1 MTIVKGVWMNVKILK
16 AQGVPLAEIARRLGV
31 DRKTAGKL
39 ARAEAEPKPTPRRRR
54 SKLEAHVGW
63 LRDRLAVGVPAA
75 ELHRQLLKHGLVVS
89 YGAVRDLARKLRPP
103 KPVAAE
109 EVRFETPPG
118 KQAQVD
124 WSSCGS
130 IWDHGRQRALYLFA
144 MLMCYSRL
152 LFAMWTTRMD
162 EVTLQRC
169 HLAAFAFFGGV
180 PAELLYDNL
189 KTVTTG
195 RDGQG
200 TPVWQSEFA
209 DFAGRMGFAPRC
221 ARPYRAKTKG
231 KVERVIG
238 FVKGSFLPGRS
249 FVDLDDGQAQL
260 LSWVHDVN
268 GRVHRTH
275 GEIIRERFV
284 LEQPLLLPLRADMTP
299 IERVATRVVNAEG
312 WISYDGNRY
321 ELPLG
326 HRGKAVLV
334 RDDGQCL
341 RISHHETLLC
351 QHSKLL
357 GQHQVARRPCER
369 RIITARTPQ
378 LVVARRPLSYYE
390 EVTT

>member
-1 MTIVKGVWMNVKILK
+1 MNVKILG
-16 AQGVPLAEIARRLGV
+16 AQGVPLAEIARRLGM
-31 DRKTAGKL
+31 DRKTARKL

-54 SKLEAHVGW
+54 SKLEEHVSW
-63 LRDRLAVGVPAA
+63 LRDRLTAGVPAA
-75 ELHRQLLKHGLVVS
+75 ELHRQLLKHGCLIS

-103 KPVAAE
+103 KPPVAE
-109 EVRFETPPG
+109 EVRFETPPA

-124 WSSCGS
+124 WSSCGT
-130 IWDHGRQRALYLFA
+130 IWHAGRQRALYLFA
-144 MLMCYSRL
+144 MLLCYSRM
-152 LFAMWTTRMD
+152 LFATLTTRMD

-169 HLAAFAFFGGV
+169 HMAAFAFFGGV
-180 PAELLYDNL
+180 AAELLYDNL
-189 KTVTTG
+189 RTVTIS
-195 RDGQG
+195 RDVEGA
-200 TPVWQSEFA
+200 PIWQPEFS
-209 DFAGRMGFAPRC
+209 DFAGRMGFAPPC

-284 LEQPLLLPLRADMTP
+284 LEQPLLLALRAGMTP
-299 IERVATRVVNAEG
+299 IARVMTRVVNAEG

-326 HRGKAVLV
+326 HRGKTVLV
-334 RDDGQCL
+334 HDDGQRL
-341 RISHHETLLC
+341 RISDHETLLC
-351 QHSKLL
+351 HHPKLL

-369 RIITARTPQ
+369 RVIAASTPQ